1 MKSTN
6 RSGILPVLLALLA
19 NAVIVVRCGGQTP
32 LPNPLPKAAAQE
44 KWDKF
49 NTKYLKR
56 VSFPLTYDGQPS
68 LKARPEKREQIIA
81 VHSRY
86 WRNFAQIDQVRFRY
100 SLHSLHDGKP
110 SNGDWDMD
118 AQVEMRYGYGIEV
131 EGNDAVG
138 KHFKLALKRQGL
150 WQQASDTRDISS
162 LVLSMFGAF
171 RAHPE
176 VCSIFVDAQRDIAR
190 EGDPTLTRYDVLI
203 AATTSD
209 MPGRDQIESKYWF
222 NRLTGM
228 LETIEICDPK
238 EKSQYGRYAS
248 VRFSYARCDGVYIP
262 TEIVQD
268 FPFKGNRFIEK
279 YNNIKVLKRANLP

>member
-1 MKSTN
+1 
-6 RSGILPVLLALLA
+6 
-19 NAVIVVRCGGQTP
+19 
-32 LPNPLPKAAAQE
+32 
-44 KWDKF
+44 
-49 NTKYLKR
+49 
-56 VSFPLTYDGQPS
+56 
-68 LKARPEKREQIIA
+68 

-86 WRNFAQIDQVRFRY
+86 WQNFAQIDQVRFRY
-100 SLHSLHDGKP
+100 SLHSFHDGKP

-118 AQVEMRYGYGIEV
+118 AQIEMRYGYGIEV
-131 EGNDAVG
+131 EGEDAEG
-138 KHFKLALKRQGL
+138 KHFRVVLKREGL
-150 WQQASDTRDISS
+150 WQPVSDTRDISS

-176 VCSIFVDAQRDIAR
+176 VCSIFVDAQQDIAR

-222 NRLTGM
+222 NRRTGM

-238 EKSQYGRYAS
+238 EKSRYGRYAS
-248 VRFSYARCDGVYIP
+248 VRFSYTRCDGVYIP

-279 YNNIKVLKRANLP
+279 YSNIKVLKRTNLP